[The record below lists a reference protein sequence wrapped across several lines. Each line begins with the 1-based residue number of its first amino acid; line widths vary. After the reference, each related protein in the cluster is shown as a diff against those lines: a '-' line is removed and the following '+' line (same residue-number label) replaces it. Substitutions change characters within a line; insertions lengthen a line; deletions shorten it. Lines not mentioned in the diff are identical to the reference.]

1 MYESL
6 FQYAGQLTMIG
17 WILLALV
24 PQWKYTRPIVQ
35 YGIVSILLSIL
46 YAYLIFFGG
55 NGGGIDFSAF
65 GSLEGVMG
73 LFTDPRAV
81 LAGWVHYL
89 AFDLWVGSWEV
100 GDALKRNI
108 NRWFV
113 LPCLFFTFMLGPVG
127 LLMYFILRLIVT
139 KDARH
144 ENF

>member
-6 FQYAGQLTMIG
+6 FQYAGQLTMLG

-35 YGIVSILLSIL
+35 YGIVSILLSFL

-55 NGGGIDFSAF
+55 DGGGIDISAF

-100 GDALKRNI
+100 GDALKRGI
-108 NRWFV
+108 NRWLV
-113 LPCLFFTFMLGPVG
+113 LPCLLFTFMLGPVG
-127 LLMYFILRLIVT
+127 LLMYLLLRLIVT
-139 KDARH
+139 KDIRH

>member
-6 FQYAGQLTMIG
+6 FQYAGQLTMLG

-35 YGIVSILLSIL
+35 YGIISILLSFL

-55 NGGGIDFSAF
+55 DGGGIDISAF

-100 GDALKRNI
+100 GDALKRGI
-108 NRWFV
+108 NRWLV
-113 LPCLFFTFMLGPVG
+113 LPCLLFTFMLGPVG
-127 LLMYFILRLIVT
+127 LLMYLLLRLIVT
-139 KDARH
+139 KDIRH